1 MILMKKK
8 LTLLL
13 AGLALIMVASTG
25 CAKQAEEEY
34 TAGIDYAVL
43 PSPIPTSAPKG
54 KVEVLEMFWYGCPHC
69 YHFEPHIKTWM
80 KSKPEAAYFIHVPAA
95 LNPSWVVHARAYYA
109 AEQLGVLDKF
119 HDALFVAL
127 HEQRR
132 RLNSVDSLS
141 RFAASLGIDE
151 EKFREAMNS
160 TETNSAILKAQ
171 EIGYRSM
178 ADGVPMIVVD
188 GKYKVTGRMAGGSFE
203 NMLKIVDYLVA
214 KEAAK

>member
-13 AGLALIMVASTG
+13 AGLALVMVASTG

-69 YHFEPHIKTWM
+69 YHFEPHIKAWM
-80 KSKPEAAYFIHVPAA
+80 KNKPEAVYFIHVPAA
-95 LNPSWVVHARAYYA
+95 LNASWVVHARAYYA

-151 EKFREAMNS
+151 EKFRKAMNS

-178 ADGVPMIVVD
+178 ADGVPMILVD
-188 GKYKVTGRMAGGSFE
+188 GKYKVTGRMAGGSYE

-214 KEAAK
+214 KEAAE